1 MDKTFNDVITEVN
14 KNGRSRELSVEEAIR
29 WLCLKICAQV
39 IYHTCNPRALFY
51 NFEWLHASTCLTSN
65 VASLLIDESRNTMG
79 LKKEMILTASALAG

>member
-39 IYHTCNPRALFY
+39 STRKWDILHGNSIWDNIEDKDGKLVRKRKTNDDGTVLFHQ
-51 NFEWLHASTCLTSN
+51 LL
-65 VASLLIDESRNTMG
+65 SLFVCV
-79 LKKEMILTASALAG
+79 